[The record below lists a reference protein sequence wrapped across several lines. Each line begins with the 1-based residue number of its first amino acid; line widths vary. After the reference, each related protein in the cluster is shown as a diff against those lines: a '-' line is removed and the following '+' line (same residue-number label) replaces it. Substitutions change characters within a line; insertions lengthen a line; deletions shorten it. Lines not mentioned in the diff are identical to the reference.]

1 MAGLRST
8 DCEEVLRGDPDGRSF
23 SVYLFREG
31 RRACVESL
39 NRPADHMVARR
50 LLTNRVAVNPL
61 QAADT
66 SFDLKQLLQP

>member
-1 MAGLRST
+1 
-8 DCEEVLRGDPDGRSF
+8 
-23 SVYLFREG
+23 
-31 RRACVESL
+31 
-39 NRPADHMVARR
+39 MVARR